1 MKLLLIFLSIPAL
14 MALNNT
20 GARKIS
26 IEEAMK
32 EQLISAKATS
42 NGKYNQE
49 SVKMVLSNKS
59 ASKLIVV
66 IPAGFSF
73 YPSDDGEQ
81 TLVTTEEQFLDLEP
95 KSTTTKLL
103 KAYCSEASDGAPTEF
118 STFTFG
124 KTKLPTLQKLAN
136 YTSTHNVSPTA
147 LQDAVWAVSSD
158 RSISN
163 IVAETP
169 EDKALRTFISELTGK
184 KDAWYTSPQN
194 YELNESRNIVS
205 ETVKIQGDLKFSL
218 AETTTFY
225 QEIRKKDGEV
235 MMKGQ
240 KMLTLQKGEN
250 IKFHFRIEVTGWEK
264 GEYDVFVISTKN
276 KIVTQYEFAV

>member
-1 MKLLLIFLSIPAL
+1 MKLLLIFLSIPML
-14 MALNNT
+14 IALNNT
-20 GARKIS
+20 GARKLTID
-26 IEEAMK
+26 EAIQQK
-32 EQLISAKATS
+32 LITATATS

-49 SVKMVLSNKS
+49 SVQITMSNRS
-59 ASKLIVV
+59 ASKLIIV

-73 YPSDDGEQ
+73 YPGDEGEQ
-81 TLVTTEEQFLDLEP
+81 TLVTTEDQFLALEP
-95 KSTTTKLL
+95 NASNKKWI
-103 KAYCSEASDGAPTEF
+103 KAFCSEASDSSPTEF

-124 KTKLPTLQKLAN
+124 KTKNPSIQKLVD
-136 YTSTHNVSPTA
+136 YTNAHKVSPST
-147 LQDAVWAVSSD
+147 LQDAMWAVSSD

-205 ETVKIQGDLKFSL
+205 ETVKIQGDLVFSL
-218 AETTTFY
+218 NESTTFY

-240 KMLTLQKGEN
+240 KTLTLAKGDN

>member
-1 MKLLLIFLSIPAL
+1 

-20 GARKIS
+20 GARKIT
-26 IEEAMK
+26 IEEAVN
-32 EQLISAKATS
+32 EQLISAKAIS
-42 NGKYNQE
+42 NGKYNDE

-73 YPSDDGEQ
+73 YPTDEGEQ
-81 TLVTTEEQFLDLEP
+81 TLVTTEDQFLALEP

-124 KTKLPTLQKLAN
+124 KTKLPALQKLAN
-136 YTSTHNVSPTA
+136 YTSTHNVSPA
-147 LQDAVWAVSSD
+147 SLQDAVWAVSSD
-158 RSISN
+158 RAISN

-194 YELNESRNIVS
+194 YALNESRNIVS